1 MARLSGGLADTLS
14 AIEMTPLKLRVRGTA
29 GCGKSVLACRFA
41 ENAAAAGK
49 RVLLV
54 CFNRPLAERIKM
66 NVPEGVFV
74 DTFYGLMDRFL
85 ISRGHKLAYGRMS
98 EPNFWESIQE
108 LVIGETIGPEWK
120 FDALIVDEG
129 QDFVQQ
135 WSEILQLFLKA
146 DADLVW
152 LDDPDQAIR
161 FEKANDSASESAYN
175 SLAPQFIG
183 FRARANY
190 RSPETISRYIQRV
203 LPFDFLPSNPLPGL
217 GVGVTTYKAP
227 QDQSKRVAATVTELI
242 RNGFRHSDIVILSM
256 CGLARATFA
265 QEKRIGAFSL
275 SRPTGEYDLLGNQV
289 FENGQLRFDT
299 VYRFKGQQAPA
310 IILTDVDPSEDRL
323 DHAERLLFT
332 GMTRATVRLEIVLR
346 EGNRASERL
355 MNV

>member
-1 MARLSGGLADTLS
+1 
-14 AIEMTPLKLRVRGTA
+14 
-29 GCGKSVLACRFA
+29 VLACRFA

-85 ISRGHKLAYGRMS
+85 ISRGHKLAYGRMN

-129 QDFVQQ
+129 QDFEQQ

-161 FEKANDSASESAYN
+161 FEKANDSASEPTYN
-175 SLAPQFIG
+175 GLAPHFIG

-190 RSPETISRYIQRV
+190 RSPETIARYIQRV
-203 LPFDFLPSNPLPGL
+203 LPFDFLPSNPLLGL

-227 QDQSKRVAATVTELI
+227 QDQNKRVAAIVTELI
-242 RNGFRHSDIVILSM
+242 RTGFRHSDIVILSM

-310 IILTDVDPSEDRL
+310 IILTDVDPNEDRL

-346 EGNRASERL
+346 EGNKAAERL
-355 MNV
+355 MDV